1 MTEKKQQTEVL
12 CWEDGGRGQL
22 TGGPPPTHGE
32 PSPNAPGWPGEL
44 SFKHKRSEARS
55 AVRGCRGVRS
65 LQLAQRRGED
75 SPDPGSLA
83 QGPGSPG
90 VRVQGV
96 LMGKS

>member
-1 MTEKKQQTEVL
+1 MGNDREETA
-12 CWEDGGRGQL
+12 DGGAVLGGWW
-22 TGGPPPTHGE
+22 TGATHGE
-32 PSPNAPGWPGEL
+32 PSPNSPGWPGEF

-55 AVRGCRGVRS
+55 AVRGWREVRS

-90 VRVQGV
+90 LRVQGV